1 VEDERGRPRRDPG
14 RRFGPSSGRGNGAPP
29 PAPPN
34 GPPSTL
40 HRDGREKQPGQKQG
54 TVGFRDGAPARTGA
68 AQRSDPAELEAAR
81 AARAANAAQ
90 AEAPAPP
97 APKAQPP
104 KAPPPK
110 AQPTKAPSGAPP
122 AAKAPPA
129 TKAAPK
135 APSTA
140 KAPAPPSDPRRTP
153 PGRPADPTKPP
164 PRRPVAPAAAPGAPR
179 PRRNVGRVLRIVA
192 VVASALVFALSGT
205 AWAALSG
212 SFSTS
217 GALAKKGTA
226 ADGATDILLV
236 GTDSR
241 TDAQGNPLP
250 RDVLNQLSA
259 GSADGELNTDTM
271 MLIRVPNDGSRA
283 VGFSLPRDSYVEM
296 PDHSGKGKLNSVY
309 PGAKAAMAQQLV
321 AQGDS
326 NPADVDVKSSE
337 AGRQSLVT
345 AVQDLTGI
353 GVDHYAEVNLLGFSN
368 LTNAI
373 GGVDVCLKNPVND
386 DFSGAHFP
394 AGPRTV
400 AGKDALA
407 FVRQRHGLPLG
418 DLDRV
423 RRQQA
428 FLAGLSHKIL
438 SAGTLGDPVTLAK
451 LLDAVKQSV
460 ILDQGWDLLGLAQQM
475 QGLTGGAVSFMTI
488 PTLGGENTSAG
499 DALKVDPTQVQ
510 QFVKDAIGPKP
521 APTAGPPGPPPATI
535 PVDVRNASGTEGAA
549 ARVVQILGA
558 QGYTRVTSGNAEQH
572 TGVSAV
578 LFGPGGDA
586 MAGTVSKT
594 LGGLAPRAD
603 PSVPPNSVR
612 VMVASDYKGP
622 GAVQAAPNDDSVDS
636 APPPPAQ
643 PPITADGIPCVN

>member
-1 VEDERGRPRRDPG
+1 MEDERGRSRPDPG
-14 RRFGPSSGRGNGAPP
+14 RRFGPSAGRSPVPEGPPPPPRQTAKARRGDLREMRQPGEPGDRRGTVGFREAATAPARTGTTSVEGATRPAATKGRPADGPPP
-29 PAPPN
+29 PAPPRRTAPSRP
-34 GPPSTL
+34 GPP
-40 HRDGREKQPGQKQG
+40 
-54 TVGFRDGAPARTGA
+54 
-68 AQRSDPAELEAAR
+68 
-81 AARAANAAQ
+81 
-90 AEAPAPP
+90 
-97 APKAQPP
+97 
-104 KAPPPK
+104 PPP
-110 AQPTKAPSGAPP
+110 S
-122 AAKAPPA
+122 
-129 TKAAPK
+129 
-135 APSTA
+135 
-140 KAPAPPSDPRRTP
+140 
-153 PGRPADPTKPP
+153 RPA
-164 PRRPVAPAAAPGAPR
+164 APAAAPPPPAHRGA
-179 PRRNVGRVLRIVA
+179 RRFLRILA
-192 VVASALVFALSGT
+192 VVASVLVFVLSGT

-250 RDVLNQLSA
+250 RDVLAQLDA

-271 MLIRVPNDGSRA
+271 MLVRVPNDGSRA
-283 VGFSLPRDSYVEM
+283 VAFSLPRDSYVKL
-296 PDHSGKGKLNSVY
+296 PGQLSKGKLNSVY
-309 PGAKAAMAQQLV
+309 PGAKAAEAQQLV
-321 AQGDS
+321 SDGD
-326 NPADVDVKSSE
+326 NDPADVDVKSSE
-337 AGRQSLVT
+337 AGRQALID

-353 GVDHYAEVNLLGFSN
+353 GVDHYAEVNLLGFYN

-373 GGVDVCLKNPVND
+373 GGVDVCLKNAVDD

-400 AGKDALA
+400 QGKDALA

-438 SAGTLGDPVTLAK
+438 SAGTLADPVTLTR

-460 ILDQGWDLLGLAQQM
+460 ILDSGWDLLGLAQQM
-475 QGLTGGAVSFMTI
+475 QGVSGGSVTFMTI
-488 PTLGGENTSAG
+488 PTLGGENTAAG
-499 DALKVDPTQVQ
+499 DALKVDPVQVQ
-510 QFVKDAIGPKP
+510 QFVADAIGPKQAP
-521 APTAGPPGPPPATI
+521 AAAPTGPPPASI

-558 QGYTRVTSGNAEQH
+558 QGYSHVTSGNADQK
-572 TGVSAV
+572 TATSAIV
-578 LFGPGGDA
+578 FGPGGDA
-586 MAGTVSKT
+586 AAGVVSKT
-594 LGGLAPRAD
+594 LGGLATRAD
-603 PSVPPNSVR
+603 PTVPPNTVR
-612 VMVASDYKGP
+612 VMLASDYKGP
-622 GAVQAAPNDDSVDS
+622 GAVITQAGGDSADA

>member
-14 RRFGPSSGRGNGAPP
+14 RRFGPSAGRGQTTEAPVSGSPRKPPGAPS
-29 PAPPN
+29 N
-34 GPPSTL
+34 GSAKLRRSDLQEMRPVGEG
-40 HRDGREKQPGQKQG
+40 RDRRG
-54 TVGFRDGAPARTGA
+54 TVGFREDAPPASDVATAPARPPSKNG
-68 AQRSDPAELEAAR
+68 RRPDG
-81 AARAANAAQ
+81 
-90 AEAPAPP
+90 PP
-97 APKAQPP
+97 AP
-104 KAPPPK
+104 
-110 AQPTKAPSGAPP
+110 
-122 AAKAPPA
+122 
-129 TKAAPK
+129 
-135 APSTA
+135 
-140 KAPAPPSDPRRTP
+140 
-153 PGRPADPTKPP
+153 PP
-164 PRRPVAPAAAPGAPR
+164 PRRTAPARPDPGRPGPPPPRPAAPAAAPAGR
-179 PRRNVGRVLRIVA
+179 PPGRGGRRLLRILA
-192 VVASALVFALSGT
+192 VVASALVFLISGT

-212 SFSTS
+212 SFASS
-217 GALAKKGTA
+217 GALSKKGTA

-250 RDVLNQLSA
+250 RDVLAQLDA

-271 MLIRVPNDGSRA
+271 MLVRVPNDGSRA
-283 VGFSLPRDSYVEM
+283 VAFSLPRDSYV
-296 PDHSGKGKLNSVY
+296 PLPGGGKGKLNSVY
-309 PGAKAAMAQQLV
+309 PGAKAAMTQQLV
-321 AQGDS
+321 SEGDS
-326 NPADVDVKSSE
+326 NGADVDVKSSE
-337 AGRQSLVT
+337 AGRQALID
-345 AVQDLTGI
+345 AVQELTGI
-353 GVDHYAEVNLLGFSN
+353 GVDHYAEVNLLGFYN

-373 GGVDVCLKNPVND
+373 GGVDVCLKNAVDD

-400 AGKDALA
+400 QGRDALA

-438 SAGTLGDPVTLAK
+438 SAGTLADPVTLTR

-475 QGLTGGAVSFMTI
+475 QGVSGGAVTFMTI
-488 PTLGGENTSAG
+488 PTQGGENTSAG
-499 DALKVDPTQVQ
+499 DALKVDPVEVQ
-510 QFVKDAIGPKP
+510 QFVADAIGPKQAPVAAPAGP
-521 APTAGPPGPPPATI
+521 APASI

-572 TGVSAV
+572 TGSSAV
-578 LFGPGGDA
+578 VFAPGSEA
-586 MAGTVSKT
+586 AAGVVSKT
-594 LGGLAPRAD
+594 LGGL
-603 PSVPPNSVR
+603 PSRTDATVPPGTVR
-612 VMVASDYKGP
+612 VLLASDYKGP
-622 GAVQAAPNDDSVDS
+622 GAVITQPTGDSADA